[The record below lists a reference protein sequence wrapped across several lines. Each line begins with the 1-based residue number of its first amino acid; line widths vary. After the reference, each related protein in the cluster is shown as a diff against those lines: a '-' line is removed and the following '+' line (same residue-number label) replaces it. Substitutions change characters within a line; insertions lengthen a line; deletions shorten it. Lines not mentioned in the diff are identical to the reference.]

1 MTSLTRCAGGN
12 SHRQNARAVADQPGR
27 TLTVRHVSVGR
38 KRSVLPGQL
47 APGDPGSGLSRSG
60 QLGFSGCGSR
70 ARMDMRARLA
80 RCTWLSGK
88 PSEHGLRISNY
99 RFELGGA
106 MGIRTPDLLHAIQ
119 WQHVHSSVS
128 VQVTVSGR
136 PHESPRNPGRLL
148 YFRAVRSRPTAPRAQ
163 RTDLR

>member
-12 SHRQNARAVADQPGR
+12 SHRQNPRADPDQPGR

-80 RCTWLSGK
+80 RGTWLSGK

-106 MGIRTPDLLHAIQ
+106 MGIRTPDLLHAMQ
-119 WQHVHSSVS
+119 VRQPACQERYRPLPADLVHRRARESLPVA
-128 VQVTVSGR
+128 GR
-136 PHESPRNPGRLL
+136 WLSTWLS
-148 YFRAVRSRPTAPRAQ
+148 AAP
-163 RTDLR
+163 